1 VYMKMPNPQKYDRKY
16 EEAEV
21 IDESIDIWKWE
32 CYLIIKTQIDANAAD
47 GIQYAWYK
55 YKITPTSTTLVDQEY
70 AYQSQLMHWKRI
82 KMKIK

>member
-1 VYMKMPNPQKYDRKY
+1 VYMKMPNSQKYDRKY
-16 EEAEV
+16 DEAEV
-21 IDESIDIWKWE
+21 IDESIDLGKWE

-55 YKITPTSTTLVDQEY
+55 YKITPTATTLLEQEN
-70 AYQSQLMHWKRI
+70 AYQSQLMDWKRI